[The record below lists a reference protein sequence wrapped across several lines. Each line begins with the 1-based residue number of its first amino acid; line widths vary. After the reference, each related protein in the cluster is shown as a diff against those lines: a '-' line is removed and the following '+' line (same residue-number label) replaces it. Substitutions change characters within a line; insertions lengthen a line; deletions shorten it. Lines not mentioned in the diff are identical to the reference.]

1 MKKNK
6 IEIEF
11 KEYDSIEELAQ
22 EDQELLKCAREA
34 AIKAYSPYSGFG
46 VGSAVVMENG
56 EIIKGNNQENAA
68 YPSGLCAER
77 VALFYAAATF
87 PNIPV
92 KAIAI
97 SNTHQG
103 DTSLQASKPCGAC
116 RQVISEY
123 EDQAGSPIRI
133 IFDGNNTITV
143 VEGIDNLLPLRFK
156 RSDLLPGKK

>member
-11 KEYDSIEELAQ
+11 KEYDSIQELAH

-34 AIKAYSPYSGFG
+34 GTNAYSPYSGFN
-46 VGSAVVMENG
+46 VGSAVLLGNG

-92 KAIAI
+92 EAIAI
-97 SNTHQG
+97 SNTHHG
-103 DTSLQASKPCGAC
+103 EISLQSPKPCGAC
-116 RQVISEY
+116 LQVISEI
-123 EDQAGSPIRI
+123 EDQSGSPIRI
-133 IFDGNNTITV
+133 ILDGSKTITV
-143 VEGIDNLLPLRFK
+143 IEGIDNLLPFRFK
-156 RSDLLPGKK
+156 RSDLLLGEE